1 MQSEELIER
10 VLAFV
15 PAIYLM
21 GECLYSYTKSRV
33 RGLVFHVCF
42 WGGYLGLIFDYGI
55 FALIIYCMIY
65 HLISVG
71 QVLELAVVLSV
82 SLPVFDYLY
91 VKAKIINAN
100 YCYQYLGISFS
111 KDYEWWLICKKIIPW
126 LELIIILIILWGIF
140 NFNVEN
146 MESPISRNWYKII

>member
-10 VLAFV
+10 VLAFA

-71 QVLELAVVLSV
+71 QDGCRSV
-82 SLPVFDYLY
+82 FSER
-91 VKAKIINAN
+91 IR
-100 YCYQYLGISFS
+100 SFHA
-111 KDYEWWLICKKIIPW
+111 Y
-126 LELIIILIILWGIF
+126 
-140 NFNVEN
+140 
-146 MESPISRNWYKII
+146 RRA

>member
-33 RGLVFHVCF
+33 RGVVFHVCF

-82 SLPVFDYLY
+82 SLPVFDYL
-91 VKAKIINAN
+91 
-100 YCYQYLGISFS
+100 FS

-126 LELIIILIILWGIF
+126 LELIIILIILWGIY